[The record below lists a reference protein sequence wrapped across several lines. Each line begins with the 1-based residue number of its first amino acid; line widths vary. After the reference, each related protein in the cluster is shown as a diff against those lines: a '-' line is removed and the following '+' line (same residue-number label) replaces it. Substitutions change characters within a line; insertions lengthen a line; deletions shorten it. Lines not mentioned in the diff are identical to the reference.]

1 MTVQFNLHEQSTADG
16 KLLKTTTDVTKY
28 ILDEAKIALV
38 PFYCFGSSPN
48 SSWYR
53 LSVGTCK
60 IEDVAIVKAR
70 QKERSKGIPL
80 EQLMKKMK

>member
-1 MTVQFNLHEQSTADG
+1 MSAKRKATFYVDNTIHKALRLKAANDDVSPSELLNELLTVDLAEYLED
-16 KLLKTTTDVTKY
+16 
-28 ILDEAKIALV
+28 
-38 PFYCFGSSPN
+38 
-48 SSWYR
+48 
-53 LSVGTCK
+53 